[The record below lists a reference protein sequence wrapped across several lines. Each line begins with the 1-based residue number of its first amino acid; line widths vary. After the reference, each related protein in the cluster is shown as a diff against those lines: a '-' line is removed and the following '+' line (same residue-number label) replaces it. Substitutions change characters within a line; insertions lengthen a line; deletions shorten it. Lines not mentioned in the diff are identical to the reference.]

1 MEEEVVELIL
11 EEVESLL
18 AGNTVEILEGV
29 KIKLP
34 ECHEIDMLISVVE
47 RYNHPEYWEEAQ
59 GPDENKG
66 S

>member
-1 MEEEVVELIL
+1 MEEVVELMS

-34 ECHEIDMLISVVE
+34 ECHETDMLVSIVE
-47 RYNHPEYWEEAQ
+47 RYNRPEYWEEAQ
-59 GPDENKG
+59 GSDEDKG

>member
-1 MEEEVVELIL
+1 MEEEEVELIL

-34 ECHEIDMLISVVE
+34 KCYEIDMLISVVE

-59 GPDENKG
+59 GSDENKG